1 MSAEEHIQY
10 IPESA
15 AVDLRIVSW
24 AAVAALVLLGGSIA
38 GFYGIY
44 QRAVSVKSEPPLQQ
58 FAQPRVVT
66 SDVEVAERKRLADA
80 QTQRLET
87 WGWAN
92 GQHSL
97 VQIPIDRAMQL
108 LVQKGKDAW
117 APLLPPEPALASP
130 TAGAERAMSPDA
142 SPNVSNTANPPKL
155 ESKP

>member
-1 MSAEEHIQY
+1 MSTEEHIQY
-10 IPESA
+10 VPESA

-24 AAVAALVLLGGSIA
+24 AAVAALVLLGGSVA

-44 QRAVSVKSEPPLQQ
+44 QQAVAVKTEPPPQQ

-66 SDVEVAERKRLADA
+66 SDVELAERKHLADT

-92 GQHSL
+92 DQHSL
-97 VQIPIDRAMQL
+97 VQVPIDRAMRL

-130 TAGAERAMSPDA
+130 TAGAERAMSPNA
-142 SPNVSNTANPPKL
+142 SPNASNTANPPKP